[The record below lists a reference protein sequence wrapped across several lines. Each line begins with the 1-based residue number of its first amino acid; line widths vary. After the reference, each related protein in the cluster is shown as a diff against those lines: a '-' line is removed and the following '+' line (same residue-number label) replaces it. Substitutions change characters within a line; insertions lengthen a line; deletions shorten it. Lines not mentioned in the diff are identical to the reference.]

1 MGTQTALAAQIYNA
15 SADYVL
21 ALKTPTHGSRL
32 GLNKHKLSILGINF
46 SYNERVE
53 KGDHRPEKRQVWTVP
68 VAQFSHQQANWLG
81 LKTVVMV
88 VRVSVCG
95 TKIPA
100 DSILFK

>member
-1 MGTQTALAAQIYNA
+1 
-15 SADYVL
+15 
-21 ALKTPTHGSRL
+21 
-32 GLNKHKLSILGINF
+32 LNKHKLSILGINF

-68 VAQFSHQQANWLG
+68 VAQLPPLHQQANWLG

-88 VRVSVCG
+88 AVRRLWNKN
-95 TKIPA
+95 TR